1 MRILDILGNADTS
14 CAVAFLIDN
23 QNLHIALSQLDIAEA
38 FLVAVY
44 DVADAIAQIILLHNT
59 IASLRQLIQNHTPVV
74 FRTQTDVLTALSTF
88 DQDIQQ
94 HASGWTLHVPV
105 AAANNTTQLQ
115 HTAVAAA
122 VDDADLLIGPIHIH
136 DGIAF
141 ILLIDDIGNI
151 IIIAVQLGNPV
162 FSCRKTLQH
171 DTPVVS
177 GL

>member
-1 MRILDILGNADTS
+1 M
-14 CAVAFLIDN
+14 
-23 QNLHIALSQLDIAEA
+23 
-38 FLVAVY
+38 
-44 DVADAIAQIILLHNT
+44 
-59 IASLRQLIQNHTPVV
+59 
-74 FRTQTDVLTALSTF
+74 LTALSTL

-94 HASGWTLHVPV
+94 HTSGWSLHVPI

-151 IIIAVQLGNPV
+151 IIIAVQLGNTV